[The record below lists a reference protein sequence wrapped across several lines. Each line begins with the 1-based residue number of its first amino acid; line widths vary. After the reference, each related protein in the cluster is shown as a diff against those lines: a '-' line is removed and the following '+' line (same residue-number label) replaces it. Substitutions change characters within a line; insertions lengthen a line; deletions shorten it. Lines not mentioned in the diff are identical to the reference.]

1 MCGIIGVIGPL
12 SSLNPSWAAYEVY
25 SALLTLQHRGQDG
38 AGILSYDPSLQK
50 FFHQKDLGLVTEVFN
65 REKVQHLKGNSAI
78 GHTRY
83 ATAGSNEREDLQP
96 LVSGFPFGVGM
107 IHNGNILN
115 YHSLAQELQQSFQ
128 QQLLTSNDLE
138 ILLNLWCHHLMTLS
152 HGGAFL
158 FEHAVEA
165 VKKIFETVIGAYSV
179 IGTVANAGL
188 FAFRDPQGF
197 RPLLLGK
204 KKWPDSDRFQYC
216 FSSET
221 VALQFLGYDL
231 VRNLAPGEFVFIH
244 HDGTVQS
251 VIVPAPNTKKAH
263 CMFEW
268 VYFSAAE
275 SSIENSSV
283 YSVRLKLGHL
293 LGKKAKK
300 VLAHYSIHPDIV
312 VPVPD
317 TSRPAAI
324 ALAEELKIPFREA
337 LIKNRYIYRSFILNS
352 QAERERIV
360 DLKLN
365 PVKSEIEGKHL
376 LLVDDSIVR
385 GTTSKRI
392 IDLLKRNGAKSV
404 TLASTCPPI
413 QFPCYYG
420 IDFPTEKELIAN
432 GKNEQEIAHLI
443 GAEQVIYL
451 DIQDL
456 KTAIGLSDLCMACLD
471 KKYPTSV
478 EEGAYFGL
486 KRRGTL

>member
-12 SSLNPSWAAYEVY
+12 SSNNPSWASYEVY

-65 REKVQHLKGNSAI
+65 REKVHHLKGNMAI

-115 YHSLAQELQQSFQ
+115 YHSLAETLRDSSQ

-138 ILLNLWCHHLMTLS
+138 ILLNLWCHHLMNATPK
-152 HGGAFL
+152 GPFL
-158 FEHAVEA
+158 FENATRAVQ
-165 VKKIFETVIGAYSV
+165 KIFETVIGSYSV

-197 RPLLLGK
+197 RPLLMGK
-204 KKWPDSDRFQYC
+204 KKGISGDQYC

-221 VALQFLGYDL
+221 VALQFLGYEVL
-231 VRNLAPGEFVFIH
+231 RNLAPGEFVFVH
-244 HDGTVQS
+244 QNGQVQET
-251 VIVPAPNTKKAH
+251 IIPAPNRQKAH

-275 SSIENSSV
+275 SSLENRSV

-293 LGKKAKK
+293 LGKKAKQI
-300 VLAHYSIHPDIV
+300 LTNPLPDIV

-324 ALAEELKIPFREA
+324 ALSEELNIPFREA

-360 DLKLN
+360 ELKLS
-365 PVKSEIEGKHL
+365 PVKSEIENKHL

-385 GTTSKRI
+385 GTTSKKI
-392 IDLLKRNGAKSV
+392 IALLKKNGAQRV

-413 QFPCYYG
+413 QYPCYYG

-432 GKNEQEIAHLI
+432 GKNTQEIAHLI
-443 GAEQVIYL
+443 GAEQLIYL
-451 DIQDL
+451 DIEDL
-456 KTAIGLSDLCMACLD
+456 KTAIGMSDLCMACLN
-471 KKYPTSV
+471 KNYPTPV
-478 EEGAYFGL
+478 EEGHFFGL
-486 KRRGTL
+486 KRRGQI

>member
-1 MCGIIGVIGPL
+1 
-12 SSLNPSWAAYEVY
+12 
-25 SALLTLQHRGQDG
+25 
-38 AGILSYDPSLQK
+38 
-50 FFHQKDLGLVTEVFN
+50 
-65 REKVQHLKGNSAI
+65 
-78 GHTRY
+78 
-83 ATAGSNEREDLQP
+83 
-96 LVSGFPFGVGM
+96 
-107 IHNGNILN
+107 
-115 YHSLAQELQQSFQ
+115 
-128 QQLLTSNDLE
+128 
-138 ILLNLWCHHLMTLS
+138 
-152 HGGAFL
+152 
-158 FEHAVEA
+158 
-165 VKKIFETVIGAYSV
+165 
-179 IGTVANAGL
+179 
-188 FAFRDPQGF
+188 
-197 RPLLLGK
+197 
-204 KKWPDSDRFQYC
+204 
-216 FSSET
+216 
-221 VALQFLGYDL
+221 
-231 VRNLAPGEFVFIH
+231 
-244 HDGTVQS
+244 
-251 VIVPAPNTKKAH
+251 
-263 CMFEW
+263 
-268 VYFSAAE
+268 
-275 SSIENSSV
+275 
-283 YSVRLKLGHL
+283 
-293 LGKKAKK
+293 KKAKK
-300 VLAHYSIHPDIV
+300 ILAQHSIHPDIV

-360 DLKLN
+360 ELKLN